1 MNFETVFFDL
11 DATLYSAS
19 NGLWPAIRDRI
30 ELYMHERLEL
40 SDEEIA
46 TIRKSYYLRYG
57 TTLKGLEANFGVDP
71 SDYLDFVHD
80 LPLDDYLADEPRLGE
95 MLSSIPTRRWV
106 FTNSD
111 INHAR
116 RVLAKL
122 ELSDCFEGIVDIWA
136 MAPYCKPHP
145 EAYQVAL
152 EMAQAPDPQ
161 ACVLLDDSVP
171 NLAGARQAGFFTVLV
186 GEDGHDENV
195 DRAIEQLSDLPQALP
210 ELWEQG

>member
-30 ELYMHERLEL
+30 ELYMHERLAL
-40 SDEEIA
+40 TDEEIA

-71 SDYLDFVHD
+71 ADYLDFVHD

-95 MLSSIPTRRWV
+95 MLRSIPTRRWV

-136 MAPYCKPHP
+136 MDPYCKPHP
-145 EAYQVAL
+145 EAYQIAL
-152 EMAQAPDPQ
+152 ELAQASDPQ
-161 ACVLLDDSVP
+161 ACVLLDDSVH
-171 NLAGARQAGFFTVLV
+171 NLAGARQAGFYTVLV
-186 GEDGHDENV
+186 GKDGHSEDT
-195 DRAIEQLSDLPQALP
+195 DRTIEHLRDLPEVMP
-210 ELWEQG
+210 ELWEPG